1 MTIYTITFN
10 PAIDCVVKV
19 PALTQGEIIR
29 ASSQNNYFGGK
40 GVNVSVLLTRLGRD
54 NVALGFLAGPI
65 GESFATA
72 LDGMGVAHDF
82 VRLPEG
88 STRINTKIRQ
98 DLVQADGSVRT
109 VETAINGAGP
119 DVDEASLAA
128 FFSRLDKVRD
138 GDVVVL
144 SGAAPK
150 NAAPDAYAR
159 ILAALADRDVM
170 VVVDA
175 TGDTLMNALPYRPF
189 LVKPNND
196 ELAEITGCSPEDEEA
211 LAEGARMLQAR
222 GARNVLVS
230 RGGDGSI
237 LLDETGAI
245 HVAPVIPGTL
255 VNSVGAGDSM
265 VAGFVYGY
273 LEALEDGAAAEG
285 PDLEAACR
293 NAFEYAQACGSATA
307 FSEDIAQPALVRELL
322 EGLRR

>member
-29 ASSQNNYFGGK
+29 ATTQNNFFGGK
-40 GVNVSVLLTRLGRD
+40 GVNVSVLLTKLGRA

-72 LDGMGVAHDF
+72 LDSMGVAHDF
-82 VRLPEG
+82 VRLPDG

-98 DLVQADGSVRT
+98 DVTGEDGTVRT

-119 DVDEASLAA
+119 DVDDASLAQ
-128 FFSRLDKVRD
+128 FFARLDKVAD
-138 GDVVVL
+138 GDAVIL

-159 ILAALADRDVM
+159 ILEVLDGKDVL

-175 TGDTLMNALPYRPF
+175 TGDTLLNALPYKPF
-189 LVKPNND
+189 MVKPNDD
-196 ELAEITGCSPEDEEA
+196 ELAEITGCDPLDETA
-211 LAEGARMLQAR
+211 LVDGAKLLQAK

-230 RGGDGSI
+230 RGGRGSL
-237 LLDETGAI
+237 LLDETGA
-245 HVAPVIPGTL
+245 VTSAPVISGTL

-265 VAGFVYGY
+265 VAGFVHGY
-273 LEALEDGAAAEG
+273 LQALEAGEEPAQAY
-285 PDLEAACR
+285 R
-293 NAFEYAQACGSATA
+293 NAFEYGQACGSATA
-307 FSEDIAQPALVRELL
+307 FSEDIAEKDLVDTLL
-322 EGLRR
+322 AQLRQRP